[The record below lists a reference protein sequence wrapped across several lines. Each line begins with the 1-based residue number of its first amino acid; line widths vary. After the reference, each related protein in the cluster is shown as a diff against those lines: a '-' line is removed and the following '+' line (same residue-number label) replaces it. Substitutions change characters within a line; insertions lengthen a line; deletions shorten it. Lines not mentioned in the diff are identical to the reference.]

1 MAQQK
6 YLMQQAIS
14 AGHQKTL
21 DTAKEILHAGGNAF
35 DAAIAAHL
43 TMFVAEPCMAS
54 AGGGGFAMTF
64 RPEYGMRFVDFF
76 CHTPRQKIGAEKSE
90 FYPIEVDF
98 GKDTEQ
104 FFIGA
109 GSVAT
114 PGTMA
119 GLFHLQA
126 NFGSMPFKELA
137 AIPMQLA
144 KEGVAVDK
152 FHAIDF
158 GLLQPILSH
167 HQEGRDIFCH
177 SDAMKQ
183 EGDIIELP
191 QMHDFLE
198 FMISEGRDGFY
209 HGEIGAQIAAQQAE
223 KNGLLTRA
231 DFENYQVHETKPL
244 SFDYRSQRIHTASY
258 PSLGG
263 IILANYLA
271 SVQAH
276 SKSQT
281 IKRLVKNL
289 LDINYQVGAFD
300 KHYDSSNLSI
310 WKGNI
315 STKGTSHFN
324 ILDKWGNAIAL
335 TTSIGEGNG
344 TFIKGTQMQLNNMLG
359 ELFLLPDGAHSW
371 LANQRLNSMMTPTM
385 VTDHRDDLKMI
396 LGSGGASRIP
406 FALGQGLQY
415 VYEDHLSLEE
425 AIEAPRM
432 HFHDQ
437 KLQAEFPAA
446 IKGDS
451 IKDVKFWEQKH
462 MFFGGINAIQK
473 LSKTCYAHADSRR
486 YGSAEVF

>member
-1 MAQQK
+1 MH
-6 YLMQQAIS
+6 QAIS

-21 DTAKEILHAGGNAF
+21 ETAKEILHAGGNAF

-54 AGGGGFAMTF
+54 AGGGGFAMTYQ
-64 RPEYGMRFVDFF
+64 PQHGMHFIDFF
-76 CHTPRQKIGAEKSE
+76 CHTPIQNKRAEQSE

-104 FFIGA
+104 FYIGA

-119 GLFHLQA
+119 GLFHLLA
-126 NFGSMPFKELA
+126 KFGSMPFKELA
-137 AIPMQLA
+137 AIPMQHA
-144 KEGVAVDK
+144 REGVAVDK

-158 GLLQPILSH
+158 GLLQPILSLH
-167 HQEGRDIFCH
+167 PVGRDIFCH
-177 SDAMKQ
+177 ANAMKK
-183 EGDIIELP
+183 EGDLIRLP
-191 QMHDFLE
+191 RMVDFLE
-198 FMISEGRDGFY
+198 YMISEGQEGFY
-209 HGEIGAQIAAQQAE
+209 QGEIGARIAAQQAE
-223 KNGLLTRA
+223 YNGLLTRA
-231 DFENYQVHETKPL
+231 DFENYKVNESKPL
-244 SFDYRSQRIHTASY
+244 SFDYRSQRIHTAAY

-263 IILANYLA
+263 VLLANYLA
-271 SVQAH
+271 SVQTH
-276 SKSQT
+276 GKRKT
-281 IKRLVKNL
+281 IKRLVQNI
-289 LDINYQVGAFD
+289 LDINYQVQEFD
-300 KHYDSSNLSI
+300 RHYAADYMSI
-310 WKGNI
+310 WKGRL

-344 TFIKGTQMQLNNMLG
+344 TFIEGTQMQLNNMLG
-359 ELFLLPDGAHSW
+359 ELFLLPAGAHSW
-371 LANQRLNSMMTPTM
+371 LANQRLNSMMTPTL
-385 VTDHRDDLKMI
+385 VTDHQCNLRMV

-415 VYEDHLSLEE
+415 VYEDQLSLEK

-437 KLQAEFPAA
+437 KLQAEFSAA
-446 IKGDS
+446 LRGESDKNI
-451 IKDVKFWEQKH
+451 KFWEQKH

-473 LSKTCYAHADSRR
+473 SDSSCFAHADSRR
-486 YGSAEVF
+486 FGIAEVF

>member
-1 MAQQK
+1 V
-6 YLMQQAIS
+6 QQAIS

-21 DTAKEILHAGGNAF
+21 DTAKEILLAGGNAF

-43 TMFVAEPCMAS
+43 AMFVAEPCMAS
-54 AGGGGFAMTF
+54 AGGGGFAMTYQ
-64 RPEYGMRFVDFF
+64 PQHGMRFVDFF
-76 CHTPRQKIGAEKSE
+76 CHTPIQKIGTELSD

-98 GKDTEQ
+98 GKDTEE

-114 PGTMA
+114 PGTIA
-119 GLFHLQA
+119 GLFHLHT

-152 FHAIDF
+152 FQAIDF
-158 GLLQPILSH
+158 GLLQPILSLH
-167 HQEGRDIFCH
+167 PEGRAIFCQKGT
-177 SDAMKQ
+177 MKQ
-183 EGDIIELP
+183 EGDIIYLP
-191 QMHDFLE
+191 EMVDFLE
-198 FMISEGRDGFY
+198 YMINEGSKGFY
-209 HGEIGAQIAAQQAE
+209 QGEIGAQITAE
-223 KNGLLTRA
+223 HAEQNGLLTRA
-231 DFENYQVHETKPL
+231 DFENYKVNETKPL

-258 PSLGG
+258 PSIGG

-271 SVQAH
+271 SIQTDGK
-276 SKSQT
+276 SKT
-281 IKRLVKNL
+281 IKRLVQKL
-289 LDINYQVGAFD
+289 LDIDYQVQEFD
-300 KHYDSSNLSI
+300 RHYDTKYIST
-310 WKGNI
+310 WKGNL

-359 ELFLLPDGAHSW
+359 ELFLLPAGAHSW
-371 LANQRLNSMMTPTM
+371 LANQRLNSMMTPTL
-385 VTDHRDDLKMI
+385 VTDHQDLVQMI

-406 FALGQGLQY
+406 FALGQTLQY
-415 VYEDHLSLEE
+415 AYEDMMSLDL

-432 HFHDQ
+432 HYHDQ
-437 KLQAEFPAA
+437 KLQAEFSAA
-446 IKGDS
+446 LRGEPNVGI
-451 IKDVKFWEQKH
+451 KFWDQNH

-473 LSKTCYAHADSRR
+473 SEKYCLAHADSRR
-486 YGSAEVF
+486 FGTAEVF